1 MGSTSMSKK
10 VKRGQLT
17 TQEIILLLIV
27 VLVVVGIAASVFVYQ
42 INAAKNKL
50 SGVGQVVVSADFSS
64 SSHTAVISIK
74 NLYSY
79 SVTVKEILL
88 EGSFGVINMTSL
100 SDSLSYCYPYFK
112 FNSKTVEGE
121 IPVFTV
127 PAGESVTLT
136 CFLNVNL
143 QPGSTV
149 TVLVIYK
156 LPTGQISTAST
167 TAIVR

>member
-1 MGSTSMSKK
+1 MCKNSR
-10 VKRGQLT
+10 RGQLT

-27 VLVVVGIAASVFVYQ
+27 VLVVVGIATSVFVYQ

-64 SSHTAVISIK
+64 SSGSAVITIK

-79 SVTVKEILL
+79 SVTVKNITLV
-88 EGSFGVINMTSL
+88 GPFGTIDMMSPSSSL
-100 SDSLSYCYPYFK
+100 WSCYPYFK
-112 FNSKTVEGE
+112 YNEQTGKGYVPSFS
-121 IPVFTV
+121 I

-149 TVLVIYK
+149 TVLVVYV
-156 LPTGQISTAST
+156 LPTGQESTAST